1 MTAFDRLTIGARF
14 VTPSR
19 TVSAE
24 DASEIVRRAGYTH
37 PLFASLASGATEP
50 GAVIPGQLTLLLL
63 GGLAEQ
69 TDAFDETTLALV
81 SLDAVEFRSPARI
94 GDRIRL
100 EMEVIDKSLSPG
112 GRRGFATFAWACAD
126 EAGRVVLTARAT
138 FAFRIAAE
146 PMAP

>member
-1 MTAFDRLTIGARF
+1 MTAFDRLTIGARS

-19 TVSAE
+19 TVAAE

-37 PLFASLASGATEP
+37 PLFAPLARGATDA
-50 GAVIPGQLTLLLL
+50 AVIPGELTLLLL

-81 SLDAVEFRSPARI
+81 SLDAVEFLSPARI
-94 GDRIRL
+94 GDRIHL
-100 EMEVIDKSLSPG
+100 EMEVTDKRLSARG
-112 GRRGFATFAWACAD
+112 TRGFATFAWTCAD
-126 EAGRVVLTARAT
+126 DAGRIVLTARAT

-146 PMAP
+146 PIGP

>member
-37 PLFASLASGATEP
+37 PLFASLATGATEA
-50 GAVIPGQLTLLLL
+50 AVIPGQLTLLLL

-81 SLDAVEFRSPARI
+81 SLEAVEFRSPARVD
-94 GDRIRL
+94 DRIRL

-112 GRRGFATFAWACAD
+112 GRRAFATFAWTCAD
-126 EAGRVVLTARAT
+126 DTGRVVLTARAT
-138 FAFRIAAE
+138 FAFRIDAE